1 MTIPEM
7 LGQSGT
13 LTLLGMCVVFAFLIV
28 LILFMK
34 LTHFIV
40 HSFGLD
46 KEKKEDGP
54 VPAAAPAAGGQDLAV
69 VAAIAAAIKDKS

>member
-7 LGQSGT
+7 LGQSAT
-13 LTLLGMCVVFAFLIV
+13 LTLLGLCVVFAFLIV

-40 HSFGLD
+40 RTFGWD
-46 KEKKEDGP
+46 KEKKEDTP
-54 VPAAAPAAGGQDLAV
+54 VAAAAPAGGGQDQAV
-69 VAAIAAAIKDKS
+69 VAAIAAAVKDKS